1 LSQEGL
7 LEKANVLVTG
17 GAGFIG
23 SHLVDALVEKGHR
36 VRVLDALVSQVHG
49 ENAAPAYLNPGA
61 EFIAGDV
68 CDREVVDRALEGIDV
83 VFHEAAEVGVGQSMY
98 EIHRYVRA
106 NDLGTAVLLEAILA
120 RRPQIKKIVVASS
133 MSIYGEG
140 AYTCDTCGPVAPQLR
155 PVSQLLERCWEVQCP
170 TCRRTLSPAPT
181 TEEKPL
187 FPTSVYAVTKQDQE
201 QFCLAVGRSYGIPAV
216 ALRYFNVYGTRQAL
230 SNPYTGVC
238 AIFSARLLNGNR
250 PMVFE
255 DGEQTR
261 DFVHVSDIVRA
272 NLLALETDRADY
284 QALNVGTGAST
295 SIRTVSRLLAEGLG
309 LDLEPEIVSKYREGD
324 IRHCVADISKAKSLL
339 GYQPQVTL
347 ERGIP
352 ELLSWVREQAAKDQV
367 ASATAELES
376 RQLVR

>member
-1 LSQEGL
+1 

-23 SHLVDALVEKGHR
+23 SHLVDALVEQGHN
-36 VRVLDALVSQVHG
+36 VRVLDALVPQVHG
-49 ENAAPAYLNPGA
+49 EDARPSYLNSAA
-61 EFIAGDV
+61 EFIQGDV
-68 CDREVVDRALEGIDV
+68 CDRQLVNDALEGIDV

-98 EIHRYVRA
+98 EIERYVRA

-120 RRPQIKKIVVASS
+120 RRPQIKKLIVASS

-140 AYTCDTCGPVAPQLR
+140 AYTCESCGSVAPQLR
-155 PVSQLLERCWEVQCP
+155 PAEQLLDRRWEMECP
-170 TCRRTLSPAPT
+170 NCGKQLSPAPT
-181 TEEKPL
+181 SEEKPL

-201 QFCLAVGRSYGIPAV
+201 QFCLAVGRSYGIPSV

-261 DFVHVSDIVRA
+261 DFVHVSDIVQA
-272 NLLALETDRADY
+272 NLLALESDRANY
-284 QALNVGTGAST
+284 QAINVGTGRAT
-295 SIRTVSRLLAEGLG
+295 SVRAVSRLLAQGLG
-309 LDLEPEIVSKYREGD
+309 LDLEPEIVAKYREGD
-324 IRHCVADISKAKSLL
+324 IRHCVADISKARTLL
-339 GYQPQVTL
+339 GYEPKVLL

-352 ELLSWVREQAAKDQV
+352 ELLSWVRAQAAKDQV